1 MIFLSC
7 LFGKESVPQF
17 YHEKVK
23 VFFFSLL
30 LEQLRVESLYIHVKM
45 DSDCFVPS
53 FANMKTRFPLIT
65 LCTLFAFFGG
75 MLASPGAEKAK
86 TATKAPSNVG
96 QTQAEKDQPL
106 ISPDLAGSV
115 SLGYGSRYEY
125 RGMTVNTSDSN
136 GGMVME
142 GEVFYET
149 NKMLSPLLSFTYRD
163 MKVLETE
170 GQTNLFA
177 GVQGVRMETESDT
190 SPVYAT
196 KLGYQM
202 INGGLPGV
210 MKGWEKGRDLE
221 TDGGTSHEL
230 LLNFSS
236 FRPGSVVNFFSHYSA
251 GYGFSGLTG
260 WYLSAAAGIEYPL
273 TEKISATLAAN
284 VSWSFNYWTSRSGCD
299 QLNLIFTIPMQ
310 VKPDCTFSPFLMTTW
325 GARNAKQINHET
337 RRDLVENFA
346 IVAGARFTFAF

>member
-1 MIFLSC
+1 
-7 LFGKESVPQF
+7 
-17 YHEKVK
+17 
-23 VFFFSLL
+23 
-30 LEQLRVESLYIHVKM
+30 
-45 DSDCFVPS
+45 
-53 FANMKTRFPLIT
+53 MKTRFPLIA
-65 LCTLFAFFGG
+65 LCALFAFPGG
-75 MLASPGAEKAK
+75 MLASRGAEKAK
-86 TATKAPSNVG
+86 TATKAPTNTEQA
-96 QTQAEKDQPL
+96 QTVENPPL
-106 ISPDLAGSV
+106 ISPDLTGSV

-125 RGMTVNTSDSN
+125 RGMTVNASDSN

-149 NKMLSPLLSFTYRD
+149 DKMLSPFLSFTYRD
-163 MKVLETE
+163 MKVLETQ
-170 GQTNLFA
+170 GQINFFA
-177 GVQGVRMETESDT
+177 GVQGIRTETESET
-190 SPVYAT
+190 SPIYAT

-221 TDGGTSHEL
+221 ADGGTSHEL

-236 FRPGSVVNFFSHYSA
+236 FRPGTVVNFFSSYSA

-260 WYLSAAAGIEYPL
+260 WYLSAAAGMEYPV

-284 VSWSFNYWTSRSGCD
+284 VSWSFNYWTSHSGCD

-325 GARNAKQINHET
+325 GARNAKQINREI